1 MIFNASES
9 MINIGVKALRI
20 ISFSFLPASIGI
32 VISTFFQATNH
43 GMGSLVMSFLR
54 QLVGIIPVA
63 YFLAMFGLDYVW
75 FAFPISELLSILAA
89 FIMFVYIYKNQIKNL
104 KPI

>member
-1 MIFNASES
+1 
-9 MINIGVKALRI
+9 
-20 ISFSFLPASIGI
+20 
-32 VISTFFQATNH
+32 
-43 GMGSLVMSFLR
+43 
-54 QLVGIIPVA
+54 
-63 YFLAMFGLDYVW
+63 MFGLDYVW